1 MQRYLRAVSSSSQ
14 NLSCCCIWCIIIP
27 YTVLEICDRACCV
40 PAFPRAVLIP
50 PAGWGVVAAS
60 LHVNENTQPAWNMHE
75 WKESMLSPSWSQ
87 SQSSLQPKKDTWY
100 RQTLHC
106 RSERMGWES
115 NLPQPATW
123 LSLMS
128 WGLQLCISREEEC
141 FLVCHLSSVVI
152 SGRTLMHPQY

>member
-87 SQSSLQPKKDTWY
+87 SQSSLQPKKDTWIPANI
-100 RQTLHC
+100 TLSV
-106 RSERMGWES
+106 RTDGLRIKSASAS
-115 NLPQPATW
+115 NMVITYVLRPPALYLQRRGM
-123 LSLMS
+123 LSGMPL
-128 WGLQLCISREEEC
+128 IFSRD
-141 FLVCHLSSVVI
+141 
-152 SGRTLMHPQY
+152 Q